1 MTKNRNEA
9 ESKADVRPPVP
20 LLLTRRERAAAPA
33 RESRWVWSDQIGW
46 VSSCVFHTLL
56 LLLLMLFWRPDGNGT
71 GSIANQVTGI
81 SVVSKTSPG
90 DQYFVEGGS
99 AGAGT
104 SGSSSVAGQGQ
115 PGRAASSAADSDG
128 PPVSVDDL
136 VSNLIGQYNANGNA
150 GTGDS
155 GTGLSGTG
163 TAGAGNGTGNG
174 FGSATKTSFMGVE
187 GTGASFVYVFD
198 RSDSMNE
205 AEGAPLRYAKG
216 ELINS
221 IASLQSNH
229 QFQIVFYNDA
239 PAMLSTSAGG
249 AGRMIFGNDTDKQRA
264 TRFVKSMT
272 GMGGT
277 EHVPAIKMGL
287 SLGPDVLFFL
297 TDAAEPPM
305 TQTELLDIQQRAERS
320 NTTIHAIEFRF
331 GEQQGDGGWIRTLA
345 EMNRGTYRYVN
356 ISSFEK

>member
-1 MTKNRNEA
+1 MTKKRSESESNA
-9 ESKADVRPPVP
+9 EGRPPVP
-20 LLLTRRERAAAPA
+20 MLLKRRERPTQQV
-33 RESRWVWSDQIGW
+33 SSPRWVWSDQIGW
-46 VSSCVFHTLL
+46 VSSCVLHTVLL
-56 LLLLMLFWRPDGNGT
+56 LALMLFWRPDGKGT
-71 GSIANQVTGI
+71 GADSVKVSGI

-99 AGAGT
+99 AGGAS
-104 SGSSSVAGQGQ
+104 SGAASAAGQGR
-115 PGRAASSAADSDG
+115 PGRTASSAADADG
-128 PPVSVDDL
+128 PPVSVDEL
-136 VSNLIGQYNANGNA
+136 VNNLIGQYNATGNS

-163 TAGAGNGTGNG
+163 TSGAGNGNGNG
-174 FGSATKTSFMGVE
+174 FGSSTKTSFMGVE

-205 AEGAPLRYAKG
+205 ADGAPLRYAKG
-216 ELINS
+216 ELISS

-249 AGRMIFGNDTDKQRA
+249 AGRMIFGTDTDKQRA
-264 TRFVKSMT
+264 TRFVKAMT

-305 TQTELLDIQQRAERS
+305 TQTEMLDIQQRAERS

-331 GEQQGDGGWIRTLA
+331 GEQEGDGGWIRTLA

-356 ISSFEK
+356 ISSFEN